1 MRISTATATV
11 VFACALAIGAASTE
25 AASRA
30 PAAVD
35 SPHPTGRLLAE
46 LDTPGPLAGRG
57 ADSSAVR
64 SDRAGDARALIAR
77 LGERYDVEQG
87 VPLAALAAV
96 RPAPGESVDQL
107 RSALIADP
115 AVKRVDTEYYREL
128 RGYIPNDPA
137 YSAFDSLNAPFPPNG
152 DRFQWNLRKAN
163 FETAWAISHGA
174 GAKVAIVDTGV
185 SATSPDLSQVAA
197 AVDQD
202 PLDILNGP
210 QTDQNGHGTHV
221 AGLACGNSDNGYGVA
236 SAGFD
241 CPLIVEKLKVSGN
254 SLDEASVVAGITDAA
269 ARGAAVIN
277 LSLGGCGPD
286 NALKTALDQAW
297 AAGSI
302 PVVAATNPGDSCGGA
317 QAQGYPA
324 GYVQPAGTAPDQY
337 FGKGLVVTMAKYDGT
352 NANDPVAGLA
362 GHGTGVSV
370 AAYGDSSALPA
381 PGHPNGLP
389 GIFST
394 WPANTTSREGT
405 CPASPCPR
413 TSFGGDN
420 RFGYLFGTSMATPQ
434 VSGLVALIRSANPG
448 MAPSQVIRTIKL
460 TASNGGKWGDPLGW
474 GVIDAGTAV
483 GVATGRDFSPPT
495 SSVKSKK
502 RTRTPAIKLRID
514 ASDADP
520 FGNTPSGIDSVSV
533 FVAKGHGDY
542 ALLDKTSKR
551 SITFKGKRG
560 VKYRFYSL
568 AVDKAGNREAAPAR
582 PDSTTLV
589 KRPAR
594 RR

>member
-1 MRISTATATV
+1 MRISTATALA
-11 VFACALAIGAASTE
+11 VFACALALGVASTQ

-30 PAAVD
+30 PATAG

-46 LDTPGPLAGRG
+46 LDTPAPLAGRG
-57 ADSSAVR
+57 GDSAAVR
-64 SDRAGDARALIAR
+64 RDRAGDARALIAG
-77 LGERYDVEQG
+77 LGERYDVEEG

-96 RPAPGESVDQL
+96 RPAPAESIGAL
-107 RSALIADP
+107 RSALLADP

-128 RGYIPNDPA
+128 RGYVPNDPA
-137 YSAFDSLNAPFPPNG
+137 YSAFDSANAPFPPNG
-152 DRFQWNLRKAN
+152 DRYQWNLRKAN
-163 FETAWAISHGA
+163 FETAWTISRGV

-185 SATSPDLSQVAA
+185 SNTSPDLTQVAA
-197 AVDQD
+197 AVDHD
-202 PLDILNGP
+202 PTDILNGP
-210 QTDQNGHGTHV
+210 QSDQNGHGTHV
-221 AGLACGNSDNGYGVA
+221 AGLACGNSDNGYGIA

-241 CPLIVEKLKVSGN
+241 CPLIVEKLTVSGN
-254 SLDEASVVAGITDAA
+254 NLDEASVVAGISDAT

-302 PVVAATNPGDSCGGA
+302 PVVAATNPGQSCSGA
-317 QAQGYPA
+317 QTQGYPA

-352 NANDPVAGLA
+352 NANDPVEGLA

-381 PGHPNGLP
+381 PGKPNGLP

-394 WPANTTSREGT
+394 WPANATSRET
-405 CPASPCPR
+405 ACPSSPCPR
-413 TSFGGDN
+413 TSFAGDN
-420 RFGYLFGTSMATPQ
+420 KFGYLFGTSMATPQ

-448 MAPSQVIRTIKL
+448 MAPSEVIRTIKL
-460 TASNGGKWGDPLGW
+460 TASSGGKWGDPLGW
-474 GVIDAGTAV
+474 GVIDAGKAV
-483 GVATGRDFSPPT
+483 AVATGRDISPPA

-502 RTRTPAIKLRID
+502 RTRKRAIKLRL
-514 ASDADP
+514 AVSDADP
-520 FGNTPSGIDSVSV
+520 FGNPSSGIDSVSV

-542 ALLDKTSKR
+542 TLLDKTSKS
-551 SITFKGKRG
+551 SIAFKGKRG

-568 AVDKAGNREAAPAR
+568 ALDKAGNREAAPAG

-589 KRPAR
+589 RRPAR
-594 RR
+594 